1 MTEEK
6 PDLDAA
12 YALKTPDDSVRLYR
26 DWAQDYDSN
35 FAKGRNY
42 QLHNHV
48 ARAFAQAGGAGPVLD
63 VGGGTGLVAEAL
75 AEHGVTPVDG
85 LDISAEMLKIAEDKG
100 VYRATFTDDLT
111 RALSMP
117 DGSYAGVVSAGTFTH
132 GHVGPEAFD
141 ELLRVSRG
149 GAVVALSVNAGVYTD
164 RGFDAKLA
172 GLGAAITAPDLQEV
186 AIYGA
191 GTDPAHAEDRALVVV
206 FRKR

>member
-1 MTEEK
+1 MTHEK
-6 PDLDAA
+6 PGLDAA
-12 YALKTPDDSVRLYR
+12 YALNTPEDSVRLYR
-26 DWAQDYDSN
+26 DWAQDYDAD

-42 QLHNHV
+42 QLHAHV
-48 ARAFAQAGGAGPVLD
+48 ARAFVQAGGTGPVLD

-75 AEHGVTPVDG
+75 AAHGVTPTDG
-85 LDISAEMLKIAEDKG
+85 LDISAEMLKIAMDKG
-100 VYRATFTDDLT
+100 VYRTTFTDDLT
-111 RALSMP
+111 RTLSMP

-141 ELLRVSRG
+141 ELLRVSRA
-149 GAVVALSVNAGVYTD
+149 GAVIALSVNAGVYTD

-172 GLGAAITAPDLQEV
+172 ALGSAITVPDLQDV
-186 AIYGA
+186 SIYGA